1 MKMTLGDFRLD
12 SLSRPTQILI
22 VAALTVGF
30 AALVYVFVLKGMVE
44 EREAIQMEIRQL
56 EVAVAQATAVESQL
70 ERFKEEVAR
79 LDLRLV
85 ELRKILPNRKETPH
99 VLRSVQQMAAAS
111 NLKIIKFNPQPVA
124 PREFYSDW
132 PINMEV
138 EGSYNALGSFFEKIG
153 KFARIINVDN
163 ISIKGIDGSTD
174 PNKTVISD
182 CTATTFV
189 FRTEEEVTTA
199 TAVTGN

>member
-1 MKMTLGDFRLD
+1 MTLGDFKVD
-12 SLSRPTQILI
+12 SLSRSTQILI

-30 AALVYVFVLKGMVE
+30 MALVYTFFLKSMID
-44 EREAIQMEIRQL
+44 ERQAIQMEIRQL
-56 EVAVAQATAVESQL
+56 EVSVSQATAVESQL
-70 ERFKEEVAR
+70 SRFKKEVAQ
-79 LDLRLV
+79 LDLRLA
-85 ELRKILPNRKETPH
+85 ELRKILPDRKETPN

-138 EGSYNALGSFFEKIG
+138 EGSYNSLGSFFEKIG
-153 KFARIINVDN
+153 KYARIINVDN
-163 ISIKGIDGSTD
+163 IRIKGIDGSTD
-174 PNKTVISD
+174 PNKTLISD

-189 FRTEEEVTTA
+189 FRDEAVASGAA
-199 TAVTGN
+199 TVTGN

>member
-1 MKMTLGDFRLD
+1 MTLGDFKFD
-12 SLSRPTQILI
+12 SLSRPTQILV

-30 AALVYVFVLKGMVE
+30 AALVYVFVLKDMIE
-44 EREAIQMEIRQL
+44 QREAIQAEIRQL
-56 EVAVAQATAVESQL
+56 EVSVAQATAVESQL
-70 ERFKEEVAR
+70 DRFKAEVAR
-79 LDLRLV
+79 LDIRLA
-85 ELRKILPNRKETPH
+85 ELRKILPDQKETPH

-153 KFARIINVDN
+153 KFARIINIDN

-174 PNKTVISD
+174 PNKTVLSD

-189 FRTEEEVTTA
+189 FREEAEASTA
-199 TAVTGN
+199 TTVTGN